1 MRSWL
6 SAAGRSFLR
15 AFGAAI
21 IVLAPGIL
29 SAPSLHNAEL
39 LGAAALMA
47 AVAAGIRAIQAYIPS
62 LTVAKYL
69 GPLGVYVDSFIR
81 AFVGSLVILLPGAL
95 GAPNLHTGTGL
106 ATAALIGAFAA
117 GIRALQGALTS
128 GESPWPQ
135 HGLAEP
141 SYPHESVTAA
151 APPPAG

>member
-15 AFGAAI
+15 AFAAAL

-29 SAPSLHNAEL
+29 SAPTIRGAEL
-39 LGAAALMA
+39 LAVAALGAAI
-47 AVAAGIRAIQAYIPS
+47 AAGIRAIQAYIPS

-69 GPLGVYVDSFIR
+69 GNSVGVYVDSALR
-81 AFVGSLVILLPGAL
+81 AFVGSLCVTLPGVFMAHSL
-95 GAPNLHTGTGL
+95 NTGTAL
-106 ATAALIGAFAA
+106 ATAAIIGAVTA
-117 GIRALQGALTS
+117 GFRALQGVMTS

-141 SYPHESVTAA
+141 PNAHEPIT
-151 APPPAG
+151 PPAA

>member
-15 AFGAAI
+15 AFGAAL
-21 IVLAPGIL
+21 IVLIPGIL
-29 SAPSLHNAEL
+29 AAPSLHNATL
-39 LGAAALMA
+39 IAAAALLA
-47 AVAAGIRAIQAYIPS
+47 SVAGGIRAIQAYIPA
-62 LTVAKYL
+62 LTVARYL
-69 GPLGVYVDSFIR
+69 GPLGVYVDSFLR
-81 AFVGSLVILLPGAL
+81 AFLGSLVILLPGAL

-128 GESPWPQ
+128 GESPLSQ

-141 SYPHESVTAA
+141 SYPHEHVAA
-151 APPPAG
+151 TAPPA